1 MQSVLVVYQNSIVCN
16 SLHHKGQLGSVAA
29 KLAVNLQTCF
39 HSQLVN
45 LVNSFTQPQI
55 FKSKFCFQFFFPLPS
70 AYHNLLWETLYD
82 LKSPLIFVETQ
93 NQRLISQCA
102 VCLSSGSRP
111 VVSKG
116 SRNTHYWGHLT
127 SSLLHLC

>member
-29 KLAVNLQTCF
+29 KLAVNLQTMF
-39 HSQLVN
+39 P
-45 LVNSFTQPQI
+45 QPTGKSGKLIHTTTDFQI
-55 FKSKFCFQFFFPLPS
+55 QVLLPIFFPLPS

>member
-1 MQSVLVVYQNSIVCN
+1 MFPQPTGKSGKLIHTTTDFQIQVL
-16 SLHHKGQLGSVAA
+16 
-29 KLAVNLQTCF
+29 F
-39 HSQLVN
+39 
-45 LVNSFTQPQI
+45 PI
-55 FKSKFCFQFFFPLPS
+55 FFSLPS

-116 SRNTHYWGHLT
+116 SRNTHY
-127 SSLLHLC
+127 